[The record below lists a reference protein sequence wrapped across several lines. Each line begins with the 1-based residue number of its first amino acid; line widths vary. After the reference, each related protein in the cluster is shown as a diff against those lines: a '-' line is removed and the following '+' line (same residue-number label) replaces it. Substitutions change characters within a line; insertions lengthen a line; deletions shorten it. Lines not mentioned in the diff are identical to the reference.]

1 MSGPAAILREIHRLR
16 RFAKD
21 LQTKIDQGPRT
32 LRAQQGRVARQ
43 EDLLRHAQEGLKRLK
58 VTTLEKES
66 SHKATLQQIT
76 KYEKQQNEA
85 ASKKEYDA
93 LQHEIDAARKKVRQL
108 EDEILDAMGQTEEQT
123 AQLPELEKAVRQ
135 VRDEV
140 ARFEREHGDRQASF
154 AEQLQQ
160 AQQQIVEVEATLPM
174 EVRPLYNRLTL
185 AKGEDALSAVNGRTC
200 TACYTEITAQ
210 NYNDLVQGNFVACK
224 SCGRMLYLPE

>member
-21 LQTKIDQGPRT
+21 MKTKIDMGPRT
-32 LRAQQGRVARQ
+32 MRTQQGRVTLQQDILRQ
-43 EDLLRHAQEGLKRLK
+43 AQDGLKRLK
-58 VTTLEKES
+58 VATLEKES
-66 SHKATLQQIT
+66 SHKATLQQIA

-85 ASKKEYDA
+85 ASNNEYDA
-93 LQHEIDAARKKVRQL
+93 LQHEIDAARKKVQKL

-123 AQLPELEKAVRQ
+123 AKLPELEKAVQQ

-140 ARFEREHGDRQASF
+140 TRFEREQGERQAGF
-154 AEQLQQ
+154 AEQLKQTDR
-160 AQQQIVEVEATLPM
+160 QIADVEATLPV
-174 EVRPLYNRLTL
+174 EVRPLYNRLTA
-185 AKGEDALSAVNGRTC
+185 AKGEDALAGVNGRTC

-210 NYNDLVQGNFVACK
+210 NYNDLAQGSFVACK